1 MLELGWFSTGRG
13 EGSRGLLQAAV
24 DAIQRGYLQ
33 ARIRF
38 VFCNREPGEH
48 AGSDQFMALVR
59 SYGIPLLT
67 LSSRRFRRERGA
79 PSIDAVRQ
87 DYDRAVLR
95 LIEPYNPQLVVLAGY
110 MLIVGPELCHRYPM
124 LNLHPALPD
133 GPQGTWQEVIWA
145 LIAQRAGES
154 GAMVHLATEEVD
166 RGPAITYVRFPI
178 QGGRFAPLWEQVA
191 GLTVEEVQRRWGEE
205 LPLFQAI
212 RQEGVRR
219 ERPLL
224 VETLRAFAEGQIV
237 LVEGRPVRADGQPLP
252 LCLNPVIEQALSEQ
266 SARPMG

>member
-1 MLELGWFSTGRG
+1 MIELGWFSTGRG
-13 EGSRGLLQAAV
+13 EGSRGLLQSV
-24 DAIQRGYLQ
+24 VEAIQRGYLQ
-33 ARIRF
+33 AHIRF

-48 AGSDQFMALVR
+48 EGSDRFMALVR

-67 LSSRRFRRERGA
+67 LSSRRFRREWGA
-79 PSIDAVRQ
+79 ATFDAVRA

-95 LIEPYNPQLVVLAGY
+95 LIEPFNPQLVVLAGY
-110 MLIVGPELCHRYPM
+110 MLIVGPELCRRYPM

-145 LIAQRAGES
+145 LIAQNATHS

-166 RGPAITYVRFPI
+166 RGPVVTVVRFPI
-178 QGGRFAPLWEQVA
+178 QGGRFAPLWEQVR
-191 GLTVEEVQRRWGEE
+191 GLTVEEMRQRWGEA

-224 VETLRAFAEGQIV
+224 VETLRAFAEGRIR
-237 LVEGRPVRADGQPLP
+237 LVNGRPVRANGQPLP
-252 LCLNPVIEQALSEQ
+252 LCLDEAVERALASGVQ
-266 SARPMG
+266 GG

>member
-24 DAIQRGYLQ
+24 EAIQRGHLK
-33 ARIRF
+33 AHIRF

-48 AGSDQFMALVR
+48 EGSDRFMALVR
-59 SYGIPLLT
+59 AYGIPLLT
-67 LSSRRFRRERGA
+67 LSSRRFRRDLGA
-79 PSIDAVRQ
+79 PSIDAVRL

-110 MLIVGPELCHRYPM
+110 MLIVGPELCRRYPM

-133 GPQGTWQEVIWA
+133 GPQGTWQGVIWA
-145 LIAQRAGES
+145 LIGQRAGDS

-178 QGGRFAPLWEQVA
+178 QGGRFSPLWEQVA
-191 GLTVEEVQRRWGEE
+191 GLTVEEMQRRWGEE

-224 VETLRAFAEGQIV
+224 VETLRAFAEGRIL
-237 LVEGRPVRADGQPLP
+237 LVGGRPVRADGKPLP
-252 LCLNPVIEQALSEQ
+252 LCLNRVVERVLGKQEAGPT
-266 SARPMG
+266 G